1 MAVFAIKYKK
11 PIPNGAL
18 ITVNQSKNEKVS
30 FWFHII
36 FPVTTLWKRDKTYLL
51 IFLVVN
57 LIAGQIGVLT
67 SIMLA
72 WQGDG
77 SIFNAWMQN
86 LSSAALYTFSISLV
100 VSSLALVGSE
110 LIDAIR
116 FQTTVRYLEHKII
129 WSAVAAALLLF
140 QAPLAGALLSRTD
153 QSTLSEQHIAVAK
166 SYTAPQQDRN
176 TTPPVDNPKNTS
188 KPLPGESR
196 QQAEDST
203 QSLGTTPSNEINS
216 IGGQSIQMVLWIVS
230 MLTALILFCL
240 YRIPLVTDKYAVERN
255 KDVQKLA
262 QDAANEDATSFG
274 EAI

>member
-1 MAVFAIKYKK
+1 M
-11 PIPNGAL
+11 
-18 ITVNQSKNEKVS
+18 NQSKNEKVS

-72 WQGDG
+72 WQGEG

-129 WSAVAAALLLF
+129 WSAVATALLLF

-153 QSTLSEQHIAVAK
+153 QSTLSDKHETVTYA
-166 SYTAPQQDRN
+166 APQQDRN
-176 TTPPVDNPKNTS
+176 TATPVVDLKNTAQ
-188 KPLPGESR
+188 PLPGVSH
-196 QQAEDST
+196 QQAVDSV
-203 QSLGTTPSNEINS
+203 QSLETTTNNEKKS
-216 IGGQSIQMVLWIVS
+216 VGGQSIQMVFWIVS
-230 MLTALILFCL
+230 MITALILFCL

-262 QDAANEDATSFG
+262 QDAANNEATSFG